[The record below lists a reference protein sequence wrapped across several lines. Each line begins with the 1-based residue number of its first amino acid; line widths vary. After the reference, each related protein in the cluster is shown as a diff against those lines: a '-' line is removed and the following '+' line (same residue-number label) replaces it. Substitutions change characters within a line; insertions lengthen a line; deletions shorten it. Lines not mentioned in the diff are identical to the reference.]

1 MQKLC
6 FPLFP
11 ESVIGQV
18 CVGTQSVY
26 SGRSLIVKLREFL
39 CPL

>member
-11 ESVIGQV
+11 KRVIGQV
-18 CVGTQSVY
+18 Y
-26 SGRSLIVKLREFL
+26 EERSQCIQRAL
-39 CPL
+39 